1 MPGAVDRAVLLSD
14 ERYPLGQSLIR
25 LFAAAGSR
33 ERGQSLDA
41 FGHRPN
47 TLAIAD
53 DVAACVD
60 HIVNAARA
68 RVDAPAIGPGHDRG
82 TSRTLCWQVR
92 DVGVL
97 VPQPVPFVQMSG
109 LD

>member
-33 ERGQSLDA
+33 ERGLRLDA

-60 HIVNAARA
+60 HIVNAACA
-68 RVDAPAIGPGHDRG
+68 SVDAPTVSPGHDRG
-82 TSRTLCWQVR
+82 TSRTVR
-92 DVGVL
+92 WKACDVGVL
-97 VPQPVPFVQMSG
+97 VHQPVPFV
-109 LD
+109 

>member
-14 ERYPLGQSLIR
+14 ELYPMGQSLAR
-25 LFAAAGSR
+25 LFAATDPR
-33 ERGQSLDA
+33 ERDQRLDA

-47 TLAIAD
+47 TLPIAD

-60 HIVNAARA
+60 HIVNASCA
-68 RVDAPAIGPGHDRG
+68 RVDAPAVSPGHDRG
-82 TSRTLCWQVR
+82 TSRTVGWQAR

-97 VPQPVPFVQMSG
+97 VH
-109 LD
+109 

>member
-1 MPGAVDRAVLLSD
+1 MPSAIGRAVLLSD
-14 ERYPLGQSLIR
+14 ELYPMGQSLIR
-25 LFAAAGSR
+25 LFAAIDPR
-33 ERGQSLDA
+33 ERDQRLDA

-47 TLAIAD
+47 TLPIAD

-82 TSRTLCWQVR
+82 TSRTVCWQVR

-97 VPQPVPFVQMSG
+97 VHQPVPFVQMSG

>member
-14 ERYPLGQSLIR
+14 EFYPMAQSLIR
-25 LFAAAGSR
+25 LFAATDSR
-33 ERGQSLDA
+33 ERDQRLDA

-47 TLAIAD
+47 TLPIAD

-60 HIVNAARA
+60 HIVNAACA
-68 RVDAPAIGPGHDRG
+68 RVDAPAISPSHDRG
-82 TSRTLCWQVR
+82 TSRTVRWQVC

-97 VPQPVPFVQMSG
+97 VHQPVPFV
-109 LD
+109 